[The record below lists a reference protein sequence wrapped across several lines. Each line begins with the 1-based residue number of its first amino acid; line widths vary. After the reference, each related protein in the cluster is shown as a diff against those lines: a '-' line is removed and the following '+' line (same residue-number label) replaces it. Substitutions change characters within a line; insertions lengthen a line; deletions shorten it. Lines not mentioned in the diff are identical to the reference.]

1 VLVRLTGLFLGPL
14 LFLLLFSGI
23 LPAVFSPEATK
34 VLAVAAWMICWWITE
49 AIPIPATALLPIIL
63 LPLLGVFGLPEA
75 TAPYADPIIFLFMG
89 GFILAIALEK
99 QRLHLRIALNLI
111 RFTGTNPNGIILGFT
126 LATAFLS
133 MWISNTATAVMM
145 LPIALSVIS
154 LLQQQYEASSAGN
167 SKGFYYFGLSLMLS
181 IAYAANI
188 GGVMTII
195 GTPPNVVLVGYMRQ
209 FYNYDLTFGTWLLV
223 GVPVGVVLLALNYL
237 LLVKVFFPNRIP
249 GLAGSRALIEEQVR
263 GLGKFSR
270 GEKRV
275 SVVFILTAFA
285 WIFRSPLNELI
296 GTNLLNDTVIAMA
309 GGLSTFLVPVSL
321 KKGEFLLD
329 WKSMDR
335 LPWGILLLFG
345 GGLALAKA
353 MEATGIIQLVGQ
365 AIADQGQ
372 VRLWVLLL
380 LVTSVSLFLTEVMS
394 NVALATIFLPVVF
407 GLADGLQLPPLLL
420 AIPVTMATSFA
431 FMMPIST
438 PPNAVV
444 FSSGHIRVQEMIKVG
459 LVLNLLSILVL
470 LLASFTL
477 VRWVYPGG

>member
-1 VLVRLTGLFLGPL
+1 MLVRLTGFFLGPL
-14 LFLLLFSGI
+14 LFLLLLSGI
-23 LPAVFSPEATK
+23 LPDIFRPEATK

-63 LPLLGVFGLPEA
+63 LPLLGVFRLAEA

-89 GFILAIALEK
+89 GFIIAIALEK
-99 QRLHLRIALNLI
+99 QRLHLRIALTLI

-145 LPIALSVIS
+145 LPIALSVIN
-154 LLQQQYEASSAGN
+154 LLQEQYATSSGGN
-167 SKGFYYFGLSLMLS
+167 SKGFYHFGLSLMLS
-181 IAYAANI
+181 IAYAANV

-209 FYNYDLTFGTWLLV
+209 FYGYDLTFGTWLLV
-223 GVPVGVVLLALNYL
+223 GVPVGLL
-237 LLVKVFFPNRIP
+237 LLVINYLVLVRVFFPNRIP
-249 GLAGSRALIEEQVR
+249 HLAGSGPLIAEQIR
-263 GLGKFSR
+263 GLGKISR
-270 GEKRV
+270 GEKLV
-275 SVVFILTAFA
+275 SAVFVGTAFA

-296 GTNLLNDTVIAMA
+296 GTDLLNDTVIAMA
-309 GGLSTFLVPVSL
+309 GGLSTFLVPVDL

-372 VRLWVLLL
+372 VQLWVLLL
-380 LVTSVSLFLTEVMS
+380 LVTSVALFLTEVMS

-444 FSSGHIRVQEMIKVG
+444 FSSGFIRVQEMIKVG
-459 LVLNLLSILVL
+459 LCLNIISILVL

-477 VRWVYPGG
+477 VRWVFPG